1 MSGHGGFS
9 AIGSGMK
16 VPQTFDLPK
25 VEDVQ
30 LGKDKLGGLNVEGHK
45 AEVQVADTRLDQTNR
60 LAANLDTMLLRAAK
74 TASAPVDVQAL
85 KDTLV
90 AAGLDKATR
99 KAIEGAAKKA
109 QTSFQAINQFSGRQ
123 IADALVKDEKGRFD
137 WDANSAVGKAV
148 KAALDAQ
155 ADLSELLYKTL
166 NALPASANARARGA
180 LEEAMFQTDRRASE
194 LQTLV
199 CDFADMAEK
208 VGNDP
213 TIKARLDK
221 TLESLIP
228 SQSLKMHGSE
238 KIAADFRTS
247 LMPLAKRIDDLASVQ
262 ERQLSD
268 GEITKIRR
276 QIDEAYNALARAE
289 TTYAAKGTPLD
300 RSLFESAR
308 GVLTDLTKRLNDI
321 KREVAMGS
329 LRNFIDMTFSPPDI
343 PILQDK
349 FKPLTRKMFPALMAA
364 IDTQKMLRDAALKV
378 IEKRD
383 NSSIL
388 KMETLARELASLS
401 SAVEKELASLSN
413 GEYGDRD
420 MIAILQLEGTESL
433 QTLLD
438 SLSRKDRNACTP
450 DMVKE
455 FRKAIAS
462 FTKPENFPSNLAAV
476 NAQYS
481 GIGGVSTQTAHLVQ
495 MFRNAAGRDTSTFL
509 TNKTLAAVF
518 EGKAAVTTIVE
529 TRIAGLPDEDA
540 DPALDDSNV
549 VSTKLLGSGKV
560 NTVHQLDF
568 KDGTSQIFK
577 PEAFGR
583 QGLGS
588 LQLAKGSYGN
598 TLLVAQLNMAA
609 QRTADAFGLGD
620 VMVKTSVGTH
630 DGQFGIYM
638 EKAHGCEVSDYEKAG
653 QKVAPGS
660 LTATQIKNL
669 PDEQYGKVVG
679 EIMRKSNRLEWFDL
693 LTGQGDRHHHNYLLG
708 VSDKGEVSL
717 KGIDNDACFGN
728 FLVAPGVFRLYGKH
742 ASKFVSAYTAVK
754 KNLYP
759 NEAAGAQSRRL
770 NHDPG
775 VRQLGN
781 GMIIVDTSKMTVP
794 EMHYCLTVATGSH
807 VTRAPDFIDA
817 ELYDELIAKKSG
829 DAREKYIADLRA
841 HLSETQVAVAIN
853 RLDKVI
859 AHAEKLKVAGRVI
872 SKDDWG
878 KRDVQRRIAGPQ
890 PQPLPDVGGCRPN
903 DTEFAREVQRYVN
916 DHQVSLFR
924 RDLIPHIA
932 KPGWFEE

>member
-1 MSGHGGFS
+1 M
-9 AIGSGMK
+9 
-16 VPQTFDLPK
+16 
-25 VEDVQ
+25 
-30 LGKDKLGGLNVEGHK
+30 NVEGGK
-45 AEVQVADTRLDQTNR
+45 AEVQVADTRLDQMNR
-60 LAANLDTMLLRAAK
+60 LAASLDVMLLKAAK
-74 TASAPVDVQAL
+74 TAAAPVDVKAL
-85 KDTLV
+85 KGTL
-90 AAGLDKATR
+90 ADSGLDKATR
-99 KAIEGAAKKA
+99 KSIESAAKKA
-109 QTSFQAINQFSGRQ
+109 QTAFQAINKFSGRQ
-123 IADALVKDEKGRFD
+123 IADALVKKNGCFD
-137 WDANSAVGKAV
+137 WNENSDVGKAV

-155 ADLSELLYKTL
+155 ADLSELLYKAL
-166 NALPASANARARGA
+166 NSLPANANARARGA

-208 VGNDP
+208 VGEDP
-213 TIKARLDK
+213 AIKARLEK

-238 KIAADFRTS
+238 KIAADFHVA
-247 LMPLAKRIDDLASVQ
+247 LMPLAKRIDDLAAAK
-262 ERQLSD
+262 ERNLSGD
-268 GEITKIRR
+268 ESTKIRR
-276 QIDEAYNALARAE
+276 QIDEAFNALAKAE
-289 TTYAAKGTPLD
+289 AAHATKGVPLD
-300 RSLFESAR
+300 HSLFESAR
-308 GVLTDLTKRLNDI
+308 GVLTDLTKRLNEI
-321 KREVAMGS
+321 RREVTLGS
-329 LRNFIDMTFSPPDI
+329 MRNFIEKTFTPPDI

-349 FKPLTRKMFPALMAA
+349 FRPLTRKMFPALMAA
-364 IDTQKMLRDAALKV
+364 IDTQKMLRDAALKFL
-378 IEKRD
+378 EKRD
-383 NSSIL
+383 DASVA
-388 KMETLARELASLS
+388 KMETLARELASLA
-401 SAVEKELASLSN
+401 SAVEKELTSLVK

-420 MIAILQLEGTESL
+420 MIAMLQFEESEPL
-433 QTLLD
+433 QELLN
-438 SLSRKDRNACTP
+438 SLPRKDRNACTP

-455 FRKAIAS
+455 FREAIES
-462 FTKPENFPSNLAAV
+462 FSKLENFPSNLAAI

-495 MFRNAAGRDTSTFL
+495 MFRNAADRDPSNFL

-518 EGKAAVTTIVE
+518 EGKAAVTTVVE

-583 QGLGS
+583 QGLGG

-620 VMVKTSVGTH
+620 VMVKTSVGAH
-630 DGQFGIYM
+630 DGQFGVYM
-638 EKAHGCEVSDYEKAG
+638 EKAPGCEVRNYGKAD

-660 LTATQIKNL
+660 LTAAQIKDL
-669 PDEQYGKVVG
+669 PVEQYEKVVG

-693 LTGQGDRHHHNYLLG
+693 LTGQGDRHSHNYLVN
-708 VSDKGEVSL
+708 VSAKGEVTL

-728 FLVAPGVFRLYGKH
+728 FLVAPGVFRLYGRQ
-742 ASKFVSAYTAVK
+742 ASSFVSAYNAVK

-759 NEAAGAQSRRL
+759 REAGDAQANRL
-770 NHDPG
+770 DGDPG

-794 EMHYCLTVATGSH
+794 EMHYCLSFATGSH
-807 VTRAPDFIDA
+807 ITRAPDFIDA
-817 ELYDELIAKKSG
+817 ELYDELIAKKG
-829 DAREKYIADLRA
+829 GKAREDYIADLRSR
-841 HLSETQVAVAIN
+841 LSETQVAVAIS
-853 RLDKVI
+853 RLDKAI
-859 AHAEKLKVAGRVI
+859 AHAEKLMMDGRVI
-872 SKDDWG
+872 SKDNWAR
-878 KRDVQRRIAGPQ
+878 RDVQRMVAGPS

-903 DTEFAREVQRYVN
+903 DTEFARQVQVCVN

-924 RDLIPHIA
+924 RDLLPHIA
-932 KPGWFEE
+932 KPGWFEN